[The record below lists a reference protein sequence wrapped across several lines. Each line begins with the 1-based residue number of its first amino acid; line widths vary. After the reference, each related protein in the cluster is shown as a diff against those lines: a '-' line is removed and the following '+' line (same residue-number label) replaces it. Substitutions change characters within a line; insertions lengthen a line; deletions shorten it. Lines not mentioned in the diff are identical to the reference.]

1 MNQIVKLISS
11 VIHEPESEDV
21 KAQVKKDF
29 AELTAKFPLYA
40 HRLNDAKTESI
51 SAS

>member
-1 MNQIVKLISS
+1 MKQIARLIAS

-21 KAQVKKDF
+21 KAQVKKDV

-40 HRLNDAKTESI
+40 HRLEEAKTESI